1 MEIKSIHVTSSKKQI
16 EALDLVSEKI
26 IIYGIKKADGLI
38 YDGTFVLKELVTMY
52 DTNDNEI
59 TTEQWENMVGQ
70 TITFKGVEFKI
81 LGVRD
86 PVLEKKLDG
95 ILRNG
100 ILSANQMD
108 KRGMN

>member
-1 MEIKSIHVTSSKKQI
+1 
-16 EALDLVSEKI
+16 
-26 IIYGIKKADGLI
+26 
-38 YDGTFVLKELVTMY
+38 
-52 DTNDNEI
+52 
-59 TTEQWENMVGQ
+59 MVGQ

-100 ILSANQMD
+100 ILSANQMN
-108 KRGMN
+108 KRGIN